1 MIMFDV
7 FIESGIVALT
17 AAFIILLLK
26 KWGVVEWLQVHGS
39 NLVSQMAN
47 CDFCLS
53 WWTSLLVAIALAL
66 CIDDWR
72 TAFVSVLATPI
83 CRKLQ

>member
-1 MIMFDV
+1 MFDV
-7 FIESGIVALT
+7 LIESGIVALT

-53 WWTSLLVAIALAL
+53 WWTSLSVAIALAL

-72 TAFVSVLATPI
+72 AVFVSLLATPI
-83 CRKLQ
+83 CRKIL

>member
-1 MIMFDV
+1 MFDV
-7 FIESGIVALT
+7 LIESGIVALT

-53 WWTSLLVAIALAL
+53 WWTSLSVAIALAL

-72 TAFVSVLATPI
+72 AVFVSVLAAPI
-83 CRKLQ
+83 CRKLL

>member
-1 MIMFDV
+1 MFDV
-7 FIESGIVALT
+7 LIESGIVALT

-26 KWGVVEWLQVHGS
+26 KWGAIEWLQVHGS

-53 WWTSLLVAIALAL
+53 CWTSLSVAIALAL

-72 TAFVSVLATPI
+72 AVFVSLLATPI
-83 CRKLQ
+83 CRKLL

>member
-1 MIMFDV
+1 MFDV
-7 FIESGIVALT
+7 LIESGIVALT

-26 KWGVVEWLQVHGS
+26 KWGAIEWLQVHGS

-53 WWTSLLVAIALAL
+53 WWASLSVAIALAL

-72 TAFVSVLATPI
+72 AVFVSVLATPI
-83 CRKLQ
+83 CRKIL